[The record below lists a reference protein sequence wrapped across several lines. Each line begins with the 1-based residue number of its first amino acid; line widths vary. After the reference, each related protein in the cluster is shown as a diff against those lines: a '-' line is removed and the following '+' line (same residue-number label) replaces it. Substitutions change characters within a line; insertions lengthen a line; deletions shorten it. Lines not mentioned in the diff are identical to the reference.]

1 MNSEKQKI
9 KFYLRPTTCRLLFAV
24 LTLSAGTAMAQS
36 TRSSVN
42 KGVDLY
48 HDGKYIDSEV
58 EFRKGLEKSP
68 DNFQANFNLGDSFYK
83 EGKYE
88 DALKAY
94 NGALSKAGTNDL
106 KAQIYHNMGN
116 ALLKDQKVK
125 ESIGAY
131 INSLKLNPN
140 DESTKYNLSYALDL
154 LKNQNHQDKN
164 DKNKDKNDKQNKNDQ
179 NKNQDNQNQQNS
191 QQNKNDSQKDRQKN
205 QQAQPPPPK
214 ISKDQAEAIFNA
226 LNNDEKNLQKQLRK
240 MKGQPVK
247 TDKDW

>member
-1 MNSEKQKI
+1 MKK
-9 KFYLRPTTCRLLFAV
+9 YLLVISCLLPLSLVIRPGEVA
-24 LTLSAGTAMAQS
+24 AQS

-48 HDGKYIDSEV
+48 HEGKYIDSEV
-58 EFRKGLEKSP
+58 EFKKGLEKSP
-68 DNFQANFNLGDSFYK
+68 NNFQAHFNLGDSFYK

-94 NGALSKAGTNDL
+94 NEALSKAGTNDL
-106 KAQIYHNMGN
+106 KAKVYHNMGN
-116 ALLKDQKVK
+116 ALLKDQKLK
-125 ESIGAY
+125 ESVGAY
-131 INSLKLNPN
+131 INSLKINPN

-154 LKNQNHQDKN
+154 LKNQKQQNKN
-164 DKNKDKNDKQNKNDQ
+164 DQNKDNKQNKNDQ
-179 NKNQDNQNQQNS
+179 NKDQNKNNQNQQNNR
-191 QQNKNDSQKDRQKN
+191 QNKNDQKN
-205 QQAQPPPPK
+205 QQQNQMAQQPPPK

-226 LNNDEKNLQKQLRK
+226 LNNDEKDLQKQLRK

>member
-1 MNSEKQKI
+1 MKS
-9 KFYLRPTTCRLLFAV
+9 YLFISSCYLF
-24 LTLSAGTAMAQS
+24 LFLSALPIDAKAQS

-94 NGALSKAGTNDL
+94 NEALSKAGASDL
-106 KAQIYHNMGN
+106 KAKVYHNMGN
-116 ALLKDQKVK
+116 ALLKDQKIK
-125 ESIGAY
+125 ESVGAY

-154 LKNQNHQDKN
+154 LKNQNQQNKN
-164 DKNKDKNDKQNKNDQ
+164 DKNKDDKKNKNDQ
-179 NKNQDNQNQQNS
+179 NKNQNPQNK
-191 QQNKNDSQKDRQKN
+191 QQNKNDQKN
-205 QQAQPPPPK
+205 QQQNQQAQQPPPK